1 MLVNI
6 INPVFHNHYVLSA
19 DVYSPETHEIMFKA
33 GQVITW
39 KVLLDMYSIGL
50 EQVQVLDDSKQF
62 ELAV

>member
-33 GQVITW
+33 GEQITW
-39 KVLLDMYSIGL
+39 EVILSMYAIGL
-50 EQVQVLDDSKQF
+50 EKVQVLDDSKQF
-62 ELAV
+62 ELAL